1 MASSSSKRDMF
12 EADRPHFFKIIL
24 KETIHDKKLG
34 IPRRFVRKYGKDLK
48 SPALLQ
54 VPSGRIWKVEL
65 TKCDGEVWLHNGWQE
80 FLEYYSLAY
89 GSFLVFEYSKRNCHF
104 NVIIFDKT
112 ASEIYYPI
120 SFTNGD
126 DEEPNNLQEE
136 IQEPRIIQETENDA
150 SVEILDDLPC
160 RKRKEKPPLSFP
172 LPQKM
177 TKVENPT
184 GNRGLHCP
192 ERQDEGNRV
201 FGGISAHKQTPGR
214 IIGRKR
220 RLGAKEKTEALR
232 RASTNFK
239 SENPFFLIAMQPS
252 YVHPGEKMTIPA
264 SFSVKYFPMKHSGDA
279 TLNLDGRTWP
289 VKFYI
294 CNKAKNGKT
303 LPKITQGWRAF
314 AIDNHLEVGDVCAFE
329 LIMITGSKAT
339 FKVTIFRRNKG
350 NKHELK
356 DEERHSPGA
365 IEAAKS
371 FTSVHPFFKS
381 VISPGHME
389 NHNMHVPQKFISNI
403 KQSSEKVKLQV
414 ENRCWL
420 VKLNFY
426 PQIGK
431 GNFTSGWSAFVRE
444 NSVRVGD
451 VCIFELINRKSL
463 LVKVTIFRNVK

>member
-1 MASSSSKRDMF
+1 M
-12 EADRPHFFKIIL
+12 P
-24 KETIHDKKLG
+24 KK
-34 IPRRFVRKYGKDLK
+34 
-48 SPALLQ
+48 
-54 VPSGRIWKVEL
+54 
-65 TKCDGEVWLHNGWQE
+65 
-80 FLEYYSLAY
+80 
-89 GSFLVFEYSKRNCHF
+89 
-104 NVIIFDKT
+104 
-112 ASEIYYPI
+112 
-120 SFTNGD
+120 
-126 DEEPNNLQEE
+126 
-136 IQEPRIIQETENDA
+136 
-150 SVEILDDLPC
+150 
-160 RKRKEKPPLSFP
+160 KEKPPLSFP

-184 GNRGLHCP
+184 GNRSLHCP

-201 FGGISAHKQTPGR
+201 FGGISAQKQTPGR

-220 RLGAKEKTEALR
+220 RLRAKEKTEALR

-279 TLNLDGRTWP
+279 TLNGLDGRTWP

-356 DEERHSPGA
+356 DEERYSPGA

-389 NHNMHVPQKFISNI
+389 NHNMVGSIDENQFLFCPHHYSIENSTSVQHVPQKFISNI
-403 KQSSEKVKLQV
+403 KQSTEKVKLQV

-451 VCIFELINRKSL
+451 VCIFELINSKSL

>member
-1 MASSSSKRDMF
+1 MRWQHLRFGIMGN
-12 EADRPHFFKIIL
+12 H
-24 KETIHDKKLG
+24 G

-252 YVHPGEKMTIPA
+252 YVHPGEKM
-264 SFSVKYFPMKHSGDA
+264 
-279 TLNLDGRTWP
+279 
-289 VKFYI
+289 
-294 CNKAKNGKT
+294 
-303 LPKITQGWRAF
+303 GWRAF

-389 NHNMHVPQKFISNI
+389 NHNMVGSIDENQFLFCPYHCSIENSTSVQHVPQKLISNI

-444 NSVRVGD
+444 NSVRVGN
-451 VCIFELINRKSL
+451 VCIFELINRSL
-463 LVKVTIFRNVK
+463 CW